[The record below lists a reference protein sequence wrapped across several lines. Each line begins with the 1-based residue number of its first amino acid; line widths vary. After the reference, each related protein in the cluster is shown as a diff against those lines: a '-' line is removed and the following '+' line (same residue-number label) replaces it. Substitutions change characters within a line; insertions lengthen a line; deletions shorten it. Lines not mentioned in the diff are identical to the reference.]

1 MMVEI
6 FIVVDEHPEVPWSG
20 ERRVQGRCP
29 FFSLAAE
36 GSSEEDVREHLK
48 GSVLIALGNYR
59 QVPDKIEFR
68 VSRKLKEK

>member
-20 ERRVQGRCP
+20 ERVQGRCP
-29 FFSLAAE
+29 FFNLAAE

-48 GSVLIALGNYR
+48 GSVLMALGAYR
-59 QVPDKIEFR
+59 KVPDKIEFR
-68 VSRKLKEK
+68 VSRKVKS